1 MSALSYNKFVRNI
14 ADLLGHEYVD
24 ELKEMSA
31 DLGFFTN
38 RTAEEKEAVDNV
50 RHFVRDNL
58 TSQTDVLDIVATLD
72 NLAFTER
79 HADNMGRDIIAPG
92 FSPDDVLR
100 AINTAI
106 YDEQRRHR
114 QYRFDMRRFLRIVEP
129 YLYEAFE
136 RIEDPYA
143 LEKDD
148 DVVRAFEC
156 FTVLGL
162 ETDDL
167 PDRDEGDELDDALT
181 IGRIRAYWRWVVRHL
196 PYLEK

>member
-1 MSALSYNKFVRNI
+1 MSALSYNKFVRDM
-14 ADLLGHEYVD
+14 ADVLGKEYVD

-38 RTAEEKEAVDNV
+38 RTAREKAAVDNV
-50 RHFVRDNL
+50 RFFVRDHL

-79 HADNMGRDIIAPG
+79 HADNIGHDIIAPG
-92 FSPDDVLR
+92 FSPVEVLR

-106 YDEQRRHR
+106 YDEQGRYQ

-136 RIEDPYA
+136 RIDDPYA
-143 LEKDD
+143 LQRDD
-148 DVVRAFEC
+148 DLVRAFGC
-156 FTVLGL
+156 FRLLELG
-162 ETDDL
+162 TDDL
-167 PDRDEGDELDDALT
+167 PDRDEGDEYDDALT
-181 IGRIRAYWRWVVRHL
+181 IGRIRAYWRWVVSHL

>member
-1 MSALSYNKFVRNI
+1 MSALTYNKFVRNI
-14 ADLLGHEYVD
+14 ADLLGHGYVD
-24 ELKEMSA
+24 GLKEMSA

-38 RTAEEKEAVDNV
+38 RTAAEKEAVYNV

-58 TSQTDVLDIVATLD
+58 TSQTNVYAIVATLD

-79 HADNMGRDIIAPG
+79 HADNIGRDIIAPG
-92 FSPDDVLR
+92 FDPEDVLR

-143 LEKDD
+143 LERDD
-148 DVVRAFEC
+148 LVVRAFEC
-156 FTVLGL
+156 FTILGL

-167 PDRDEGDELDDALT
+167 PDRDEGDEFDDALT
-181 IGRIRAYWRWVVRHL
+181 IARIRAYWRWMVRHL